1 MAATP
6 YRTWTLGRRLKL
18 HVNRADPD
26 AWPVWM
32 IYPLHRGERPGV
44 LITLGYRR
52 FEFRW

>member
-1 MAATP
+1 MAASP
-6 YRTWTLGRRLKL
+6 YRIWSLGRLKL

-32 IYPLHRGERPGV
+32 IYPLHRGKRPGV
-44 LITLGYRR
+44 LITLGHRR